1 MGHILC
7 RIYAFNASKYMG
19 DHVVRYGTRGDILGM
34 LDFEWERER
43 YGRDLA
49 INAWVMLSNAR
60 WV

>member
-1 MGHILC
+1 MVG
-7 RIYAFNASKYMG
+7 RFG
-19 DHVVRYGTRGDILGM
+19 DKVDGLGLM
-34 LDFEWERER
+34 EIEWERER